1 MTLLRAVAIACLV
14 LDDAITTVDVVIAC
28 LVLDDDITSCGD
40 SVFVLDDAIT
50 SCGDSVFGP
59 G

>member
-1 MTLLRAVAIACLV
+1 MTLLRA
-14 LDDAITTVDVVIAC
+14 VVIAC